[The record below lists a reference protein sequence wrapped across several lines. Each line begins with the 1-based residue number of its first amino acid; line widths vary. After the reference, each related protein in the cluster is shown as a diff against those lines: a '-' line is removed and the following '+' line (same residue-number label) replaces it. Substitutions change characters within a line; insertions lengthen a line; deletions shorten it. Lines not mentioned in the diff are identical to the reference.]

1 MAISTL
7 LSSSL
12 RMMTPLLFAALGVL
26 VTSKAGVV
34 NMGME
39 GNMLFGAFISVYF
52 TYVTGNPLVGQIAAL
67 MFGMIYGL
75 VMSFFIIICKANH
88 TVCGLGLN
96 FVAQGATTV
105 LLGTVWN
112 TSGTS
117 PAVAKFPSFTMGPL
131 GLQSYNI
138 IVVLMLCALVW
149 YGMGRT
155 NFGLRMRSVG
165 ENPAAAD
172 SVGISVGRY
181 QLMAMII
188 AGALG
193 GLAGSELAIGQTG
206 SFAKLMTSSKG
217 FLSYSA
223 VIFGGYGVIGT
234 ILTTFVLGF
243 LDAFQM
249 RAQTVF
255 NIPGQLLLMLPYLF
269 TLIALIGVGN
279 VKKPAAMGKIYERG
293 KF

>member
-112 TSGTS
+112 TSGIS
-117 PAVAKFPSFTMGPL
+117 PSVTKFPSFTMGPL

-138 IVVLMLCALVW
+138 IIVLLLCALVW
-149 YGMGRT
+149 FTLGRT
-155 NFGLRMRSVG
+155 NFGLRMCSVG

>member
-112 TSGTS
+112 TSGIS
-117 PAVAKFPSFTMGPL
+117 PSVTKFPSFTMGPL

-138 IVVLMLCALVW
+138 IIVLLLCALVW
-149 YGMGRT
+149 FTLGRT

-269 TLIALIGVGN
+269 TLISLIGVGN

>member
-39 GNMLFGAFISVYF
+39 GNMLFGAFFSVYF

-112 TSGTS
+112 TSGIS
-117 PAVAKFPSFTMGPL
+117 PSVTKFPSFTMGPL

-138 IVVLMLCALVW
+138 IIVLLLCALVW
-149 YGMGRT
+149 FTLGRT

>member
-112 TSGTS
+112 TSGIS
-117 PAVAKFPSFTMGPL
+117 PSVTKFPSFTMGPL

-138 IVVLMLCALVW
+138 IIVLLLCALVW
-149 YGMGRT
+149 FTLGRT

-243 LDAFQM
+243 LDTFQM

>member
-112 TSGTS
+112 TSGIS
-117 PAVAKFPSFTMGPL
+117 PSVTKFPSFTMGPL

-138 IVVLMLCALVW
+138 IIVLLLCALV
-149 YGMGRT
+149 RT

>member
-112 TSGTS
+112 TSGIS

>member
-112 TSGTS
+112 TSGIS
-117 PAVAKFPSFTMGPL
+117 PSVTKFPSFTMGPL

-138 IVVLMLCALVW
+138 IIVLLLCALVW
-149 YGMGRT
+149 FTLERT

>member
-52 TYVTGNPLVGQIAAL
+52 TYITGNPLVGQIAAL

-112 TSGTS
+112 TSGIS
-117 PAVAKFPSFTMGPL
+117 PSVTKFPSFTMGPL

-138 IVVLMLCALVW
+138 IIVLLLCALVW
-149 YGMGRT
+149 FTLGRT

>member
-1 MAISTL
+1 
-7 LSSSL
+7 
-12 RMMTPLLFAALGVL
+12 MTPLLFAALGVL

-112 TSGTS
+112 TSGIS
-117 PAVAKFPSFTMGPL
+117 PSVTKFPSFTMGPL

-138 IVVLMLCALVW
+138 IIVLLLCALVW
-149 YGMGRT
+149 FTLGRT